1 MPVNYLY
8 WIFICNLASY
18 IPHTNWRFSN
28 AHNFVKN
35 LVWHSFYL
43 LIGQDFNM
51 SHRCDRLGSLLPR
64 WTSGYGINLIIL
76 FFLDQVARVGQWTT
90 RLPYL
95 KIRTSRYGMSRSL
108 VSILGILGRHVT
120 PLWHVVSM
128 KNYGNFAVSGT
139 FWKYLVH
146 DGSKLVAFK
155 VAPRP
160 ELRPAIMY
168 CELVKRRSYFWVNF
182 SSFCT

>member
-1 MPVNYLY
+1 
-8 WIFICNLASY
+8 
-18 IPHTNWRFSN
+18 
-28 AHNFVKN
+28 
-35 LVWHSFYL
+35 
-43 LIGQDFNM
+43 M

-90 RLPYL
+90 RLLYL

-155 VAPRP
+155 VPPCP
-160 ELRPAIMY
+160 ELRPRIMY

-182 SSFCT
+182 SSFCTQLTVGVQLVFPIRCIYLCHKYIRILSIVLSCASF

>member
-1 MPVNYLY
+1 MGANCTSGQELQ
-8 WIFICNLASY
+8 IAAKN
-18 IPHTNWRFSN
+18 RFR
-28 AHNFVKN
+28 ANFFGYPDKVQIYYFQPFT
-35 LVWHSFYL
+35 FYL

-64 WTSGYGINLIIL
+64 WTSGYGITLIIL

-128 KNYGNFAVSGT
+128 KNYCNFAVSGT

>member
-1 MPVNYLY
+1 VWGEHWEQRLGVK
-8 WIFICNLASY
+8 LAQGEAS
-18 IPHTNWRFSN
+18 
-28 AHNFVKN
+28 
-35 LVWHSFYL
+35 LVLGAVASARALPGPPGPGYL

-120 PLWHVVSM
+120 PL
-128 KNYGNFAVSGT
+128 
-139 FWKYLVH
+139 
-146 DGSKLVAFK
+146 
-155 VAPRP
+155 
-160 ELRPAIMY
+160 
-168 CELVKRRSYFWVNF
+168 
-182 SSFCT
+182 